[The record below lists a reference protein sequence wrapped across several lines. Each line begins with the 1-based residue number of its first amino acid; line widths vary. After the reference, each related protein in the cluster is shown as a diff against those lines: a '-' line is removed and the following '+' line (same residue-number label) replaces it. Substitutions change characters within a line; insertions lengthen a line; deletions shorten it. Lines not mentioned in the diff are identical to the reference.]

1 MPVAVQTETVKTA
14 DGRELCLEIANA
26 GGSPTVLLCAG
37 QPNSRH
43 INEPWMRDAEA
54 RGIRLIGYDRP
65 GYGESSPR
73 PGCSVADGAEDVE
86 AILDGLG
93 VERAG
98 VWGFSGGG
106 PYVMACAALLPERF
120 AAAGVLCSPA
130 PYGAEGLDYFAG
142 MGEENVENVTLMLT
156 DKEQARAKARKQ
168 WEEMMSVTPETLLEA
183 LKTLLAPVDSAV
195 LTGEF
200 AASTVRSIHDGLAPG
215 EQGWWDDSLAML
227 EPWGFDVADIRIPVK
242 VWAGRHDR
250 FVGFQHGRWLA
261 EHIPGAESGLS
272 ESDSHLSLLVDIG
285 YVHEWL
291 LSHF

>member
-1 MPVAVQTETVKTA
+1 MPAVVQTETAETA
-14 DGRELCLEIANA
+14 DGRELCLEMANA

-43 INEPWMRDAEA
+43 LDEPWIRDAEA
-54 RGIRLIGYDRP
+54 RGIQLIGYDRP
-65 GYGESSPR
+65 GYGGSSPR
-73 PGCSVADGAEDVE
+73 PGRSVADSAGDVR
-86 AILDGLG
+86 AILDFLG
-93 VERAG
+93 VDRAG

-120 AAAGVLCSPA
+120 VAAGVLCSPA

-142 MGEENVENVTLMLT
+142 MGEENVEDIELMLN
-156 DKEQARAKARKQ
+156 DRERAREKAQKQ
-168 WEEMMSVTPETLLEA
+168 WEEMMAITPEALLEA
-183 LKTLLAPVDSAV
+183 WKTLLAPVDSAV
-195 LTGEF
+195 LTGDF
-200 AASTVRSIHDGLAPG
+200 AASIVHSIHDGLAPG
-215 EQGWWDDSLAML
+215 VQGWWDDSLAVL
-227 EPWGFDVADIRIPVK
+227 EPWGFDVADIKIPVK

-250 FVGFQHGRWLA
+250 FVGFQHGHWLA

-272 ESDSHLSLLVDIG
+272 DSDGHLSLLVDVG